1 MLNNKI
7 IYTSNISSNIIS
19 FQTNSSCVPDTL
31 FELMKTNTLIVF
43 NANSFIE
50 CDGDINEEKNR
61 MLQKMNKKS
70 I

>member
-19 FQTNSSCVPDTL
+19 FQTNSSCVLDTL

-50 CDGDINEEKNR
+50 CDGDINKENKQDVTKNE
-61 MLQKMNKKS
+61 
-70 I
+70 

>member
-50 CDGDINEEKNR
+50 CDCDINKENKQDVTKNE
-61 MLQKMNKKS
+61 
-70 I
+70 

>member
-7 IYTSNISSNIIS
+7 IYTSNISSNVIN

-43 NANSFIE
+43 NANSFIQ
-50 CDGDINEEKNR
+50 CDCNINKEKK
-61 MLQKMNKKS
+61 QDDTKNK
-70 I
+70 